1 MCRSNTIRRPNE
13 RSNAEVHLNQLDE
26 PIEIE
31 AYNPALETVFLSAA
45 KALRTRLGALA
56 LGIEHIGSTAVPGL
70 RGKPV
75 VDIMLGVG
83 PGDLQEEKLR
93 SALDGYESLGEAGVP
108 GRLHF
113 RRRKT
118 EAINVHAVEYGGKLW
133 IDNVLL
139 RDYLQAHPDEA
150 ERYGRIKDKIVEGGN
165 HTLLLYS
172 RAKHEMIQDL
182 LANARAWKY
191 KHNLSNHT

>member
-1 MCRSNTIRRPNE
+1 MPNE
-13 RSNAEVHLNQLDE
+13 RSNVEVQLNQLDE

-75 VDIMLGVG
+75 VDIML
-83 PGDLQEEKLR
+83 
-93 SALDGYESLGEAGVP
+93 
-108 GRLHF
+108 
-113 RRRKT
+113 
-118 EAINVHAVEYGGKLW
+118 
-133 IDNVLL
+133 L
-139 RDYLQAHPDEA
+139 RDYLRTHPDEA
-150 ERYGRIKDKIVEGGN
+150 ERYGRMKDRIIEGGAR
-165 HTLLLYS
+165 TLLAYS
-172 RAKHEMIQDL
+172 GAKHETIQDL

-191 KHNLSNHT
+191 EHNLSNHT